1 MRQIDQL
8 NARLPLRA
16 APRHAVIDCR
26 PAPDLHR
33 HAVAAPDTPIEF
45 PPRPDPTVINET
57 IPLYYIGRNN
67 AGLWVAREA
76 QGRRGGMFL
85 LKSSALRFAKA
96 ESEPSGCATIFL
108 DKPFELYVRE
118 QAADSAMALAT
129 PRFAP
134 KIAGF
139 VVAAARAARKLITR
153 LIRASASERMHRRAI
168 EKELFGGQCALST
181 KSDDDLPPII
191 T

>member
-1 MRQIDQL
+1 MRQINQL
-8 NARLPLRA
+8 NAPLPLRA
-16 APRHAVIDCR
+16 ASRHAAIDCR
-26 PAPDLHR
+26 PAPDLPR
-33 HAVAAPDTPIEF
+33 RAVAAPDTPIEF

-57 IPLYYIGRNN
+57 IPLYYIGRNK

-85 LKSSALRFAKA
+85 LKRSALRFAKE

-108 DKPFELYVRE
+108 DRPVELYVRE
-118 QAADSAMALAT
+118 QAADSVAALAT

-139 VVAAARAARKLITR
+139 VAAAATAGRKLLAR
-153 LIRASASERMHRRAI
+153 LIKACASERMHRRAI
-168 EKELFGGQCALST
+168 EKELFGDQYTLSS
-181 KSDDDLPPII
+181 KSDDDLPII